1 MIEFVLLFALG
12 FLAAALVALIIAPII
27 QRRVVTLTERRMR
40 ASVPLSA
47 AEIRAEKDMARAA
60 YAAENARISVDLR
73 HSRDEL
79 SQASARATRLSA
91 NLIALRAEK
100 IDAEQTIE
108 AKDASIRDLSA
119 DLHKREEEIINLTAE
134 LGVATRLAEARQ
146 HEIEHRNDQINRLG
160 SEIEEMRIDLVT
172 LDTEAENFK
181 SQIRELRDERRA
193 LRETLK
199 ETEAANQDLS
209 FRLNREETRLAEI
222 EQKLATTITKLTDRE
237 DALDRRSADVERYKQ
252 KNKDMSNELRSVKR
266 DLRDAQKTA
275 RAAGVPDKPE
285 RATTNERRV
294 ENASQPVLAT
304 SRDDNDVANNSDDE
318 PADFE
323 GADDI
328 AEDLSEDEKIDR
340 LRARQAALIERL
352 MKANKSGNDAALRR
366 EIAAVAAMMVEL
378 TASRDGP
385 ASPIRKIL
393 KGSEE
398 PNRASNSG
406 PSLAD
411 RARQMLDASH

>member
-1 MIEFVLLFALG
+1 M
-12 FLAAALVALIIAPII
+12 
-27 QRRVVTLTERRMR
+27 RRKTRE
-40 ASVPLSA
+40 
-47 AEIRAEKDMARAA
+47 
-60 YAAENARISVDLR
+60 ISVDLR